1 MNPPTLV
8 GGDSVNISPTNNASK
23 ITKPLFV
30 VQGKNDPRV
39 PLSEAEQ
46 MVKTVKNNGGVV
58 WYLLANDEGHGF
70 RKKVNQEFYLSALSV
85 FFEEHLLK

>member
-1 MNPPTLV
+1 
-8 GGDSVNISPTNNASK
+8 
-23 ITKPLFV
+23 
-30 VQGKNDPRV
+30 
-39 PLSEAEQ
+39 
-46 MVKTVKNNGGVV
+46 KTVKNNGGVV